1 MSLQWQCQS
10 VPIEDEE
17 AVSEC
22 LRAMW
27 EPFAIYKGEIWLKKM
42 AQVEDD
48 EPQSSTR
55 HHNWAGTEM
64 PE

>member
-1 MSLQWQCQS
+1 
-10 VPIEDEE
+10 
-17 AVSEC
+17 
-22 LRAMW
+22 MW